1 MKLAAAALAALFV
14 CLAQP
19 AAADDGFKPLGVWAA
34 RIDKVETPSQDRL
47 VHVYVTLRN
56 ISDKPL
62 VQTERVALLMEDS
75 LGVTVESGQGLQ
87 PIAGYPKLF
96 DSPPPMT
103 PPGGEI
109 AAKYVFDRNKDARV
123 VAIMVE
129 ESREHLATFTF

>member
-1 MKLAAAALAALFV
+1 MKLAAAFAALAV
-14 CLAQP
+14 CIAQP
-19 AAADDGFKPLGVWAA
+19 AAADDFKPLGVWAA
-34 RIDKVETPSQDRL
+34 RIDRIENPPQDRL

-75 LGVTVESGQGLQ
+75 LGVTVESGQGLR

-96 DSPPPMT
+96 DSPPPIT

-109 AAKYVFDRNKDARV
+109 AAKYVFDRNKDAKV

-129 ESREHLATFTF
+129 ESREHMATFTF

>member
-1 MKLAAAALAALFV
+1 MKFAAAFAALAV
-14 CLAQP
+14 CIAQP
-19 AAADDGFKPLGVWAA
+19 AAATDFKPLGVWAA
-34 RIDKVETPSQDRL
+34 RIDRIENPPQDRL

-103 PPGGEI
+103 PPGGEN

>member
-1 MKLAAAALAALFV
+1 MKLAAAFAALAV
-14 CLAQP
+14 CIAQP
-19 AAADDGFKPLGVWAA
+19 AAADDFKPLGVWAA
-34 RIDKVETPSQDRL
+34 RIDRIENPPQDRL

-75 LGVTVESGQGLQ
+75 LGVTVESGQGLR

-96 DSPPPMT
+96 DSPPPIT

-109 AAKYVFDRNKDARV
+109 AAKYVFDRNKDAKV